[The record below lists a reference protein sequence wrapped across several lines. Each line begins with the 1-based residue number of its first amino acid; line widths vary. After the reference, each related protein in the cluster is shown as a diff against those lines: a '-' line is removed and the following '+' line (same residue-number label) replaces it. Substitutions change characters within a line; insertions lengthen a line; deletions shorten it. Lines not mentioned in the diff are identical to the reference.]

1 MEPKIF
7 WSAISGRGRTSKVH
21 ALILMGDWCGE
32 DNYRHHLR
40 EGTGK
45 GEEQALTDAVRNT
58 ALLLSKE
65 TILSLLQESLFP

>member
-40 EGTGK
+40 EVPAK
-45 GEEQALTDAVRNT
+45 AKSRR
-58 ALLLSKE
+58 
-65 TILSLLQESLFP
+65 